1 MALDWAGGLPGN
13 RGKRRTHKMDG
24 PEKKYILDTIG
35 SAVGLIDYDNDGIA
49 TCRSSL
55 KASSS

>member
-35 SAVGLIDYDNDGIA
+35 SLLV
-49 TCRSSL
+49 
-55 KASSS
+55 